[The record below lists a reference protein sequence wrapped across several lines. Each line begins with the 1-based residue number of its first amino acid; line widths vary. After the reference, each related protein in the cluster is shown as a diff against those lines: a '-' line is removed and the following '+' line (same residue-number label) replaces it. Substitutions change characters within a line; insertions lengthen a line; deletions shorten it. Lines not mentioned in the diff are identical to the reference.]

1 MEQMKMRP
9 MAATRTGEKTDIRG
23 TGVKKAVQENPEISV
38 MRQEGAAVVSASYQ
52 VKMGREVFAEMLRQG
67 LGGLAEECETRGA
80 VIGHIKA
87 SLDSQRTEMFS
98 VTERDVYVKSSG
110 EDELCVRL
118 AAIVFMMDPELAAAL
133 VREMFAD
140 LDRKIRK

>member
-1 MEQMKMRP
+1 MEQKKMRP
-9 MAATRTGEKTDIRG
+9 MAVGRTGEKTDIRG
-23 TGVKKAVQENPEISV
+23 TGVKKAVRENPEISV
-38 MRQEGAAVVSASYQ
+38 ILQESAVVVSAFYQ
-52 VKMGREVFAEMLRQG
+52 AKIGREVFAEMLRQG
-67 LGGLAEECETRGA
+67 LGGLAEEFETRGA

-98 VTERDVYVKSSG
+98 VTEREVYVKSSG
-110 EDELCVRL
+110 EDELCIRL
-118 AAIVFMMDPELAAAL
+118 AAIVFMVDPQLAAAL